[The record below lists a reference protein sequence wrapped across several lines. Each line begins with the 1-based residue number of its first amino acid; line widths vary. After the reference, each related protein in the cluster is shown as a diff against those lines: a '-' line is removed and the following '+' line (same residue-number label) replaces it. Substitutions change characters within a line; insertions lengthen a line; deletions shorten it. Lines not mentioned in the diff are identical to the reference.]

1 MSRAHWIAVAAA
13 MLVGGCIQDSG
24 LLAPGA
30 DDVHPAMAVTP
41 GPTAVSGDFA
51 ATVDFSTVTFTPRG
65 ENCLLEISGQL
76 VFSGDIVGAAVG
88 TTSALVFASCEDVAT
103 TPPGTFRDVFR
114 SELQFEGTVGGEQA
128 EGSVMYQGGVQPGG
142 QLEGRLLWSNGI
154 SGVLDVDAVVA
165 VGGTYEGSL
174 VVH

>member
-1 MSRAHWIAVAAA
+1 MSRAHWMAVTAA
-13 MLVGGCIQDSG
+13 MLVGGCAQDNG
-24 LLAPGA
+24 LLAPAA
-30 DDVHPAMAVTP
+30 DDVHPSMTVTARR
-41 GPTAVSGDFA
+41 TAASGDFL

-65 ENCLLEISGQL
+65 RNCLLEIAGQL

-88 TTSALVFASCEDVAT
+88 TTSALVFASCEAVST

-114 SELQFEGTVGGEQA
+114 SELQFEGTVSGEQA
-128 EGSVMYQGGVQPGG
+128 QGSVMYQGGVQPGG